1 MARKTKPTAD
11 DLAKAKKR
19 DKRRK
24 GLRLKRAARLQALT
38 TRAKSNR
45 ATAEVVALNQRPAR
59 VRGDEQPTGQIVFGM
74 RTGLFGHPTT
84 TVLRV
89 PDEQIAGAVEDMN
102 EMGEIVTKIGLLTL
116 GALLNYNLAGGPEGL
131 AYALAKW
138 AGMDVEA
145 MRKAAQAS
153 DEEQLAEAKRV
164 LEATNAQQAEAEA
177 LTEAVEA

>member
-116 GALLNYNLAGGPEGL
+116 GALLNYNLAGGPEGM
-131 AYALAKW
+131 AVAFARW
-138 AGMDVEA
+138 AGLDLEA
-145 MRKAAQAS
+145 LKKAS

>member
-1 MARKTKPTAD
+1 
-11 DLAKAKKR
+11 
-19 DKRRK
+19 
-24 GLRLKRAARLQALT
+24 
-38 TRAKSNR
+38 
-45 ATAEVVALNQRPAR
+45 
-59 VRGDEQPTGQIVFGM
+59 
-74 RTGLFGHPTT
+74 
-84 TVLRV
+84 
-89 PDEQIAGAVEDMN
+89 MN